1 MNCLH
6 RLSLAAIVALS
17 SGALCAA
24 PIVDKSPDALGLTG
38 LTGLFGFLAGN
49 TAGGQNFLARFTLT
63 SAAVID
69 GASIYS
75 SCRAVG
81 CGGPSI
87 GTAVV
92 TKIRGED
99 GGAPGA
105 SNLFEIHSLV
115 TAIDSMGSSAEHS
128 VERIHTDFSSI
139 MLTAGSYWFGMSG
152 DGPEIGWNLQFGTPS
167 DGLYQLQGDAVG
179 SRLSNISVAFQLD
192 GPANSTPEPATL
204 VTVATALVLMAGLR
218 RRRNRAV

>member
-24 PIVDKSPDALGLTG
+24 PIVDKSPDALGLTN
-38 LTGLFGFLAGN
+38 LAAFTAGN
-49 TAGGQNFLARFTLT
+49 TAGGQNFLARFTLA
-63 SAAVID
+63 SDAVIG

-75 SCRAVG
+75 RCRSVN

-92 TKIRGED
+92 TKIRGDD

-105 SNLFEIHSLV
+105 SNLFEINSLV
-115 TAIDSMGSSAEHS
+115 TAIDAMGSSAQPF
-128 VERIHTDFSSI
+128 VERIHTDFGSI
-139 MLTAGSYWFGMSG
+139 TLMAGNYWFGMSG
-152 DGPEIGWNLQFGTPS
+152 ASSEIGWNIQFNTPS
-167 DGLYQLQGDAVG
+167 AGLFQLQGDLFPSQLFNTSA
-179 SRLSNISVAFQLD
+179 AFQLD
-192 GPANSTPEPATL
+192 GPANTTPEPATL

-218 RRRNRAV
+218 RRRNGAV